1 MKKFRV
7 NDDNKSYI
15 VRRYVDSII
24 SGMDNEDIYLSF
36 KDYLF
41 KEKMEYPN
49 DTLDIEIK
57 RHFPDLLEDHR
68 SELVVGK
75 EHEYA
80 KTI

>member
-15 VRRYVDSII
+15 VRRYVDNII

-57 RHFPDLLEDHR
+57 RHFPDILEDHR